1 MEQHLLDE
9 LKRLTGKECCNIIL
23 TETGNT
29 IENDDTPITASKIL
43 GNPFFPAYMEKE
55 YPHTTEGVPL
65 VMFAQ
70 INFAQIPPMTE
81 LPTSGLLQIYLNP
94 FNWNDGEHRIFY
106 FTEEELKQKSLDIYG
121 HILSEWLDDEEHYLP
136 ARFVHTMEFEKNI
149 SYSGADDRF
158 FQRHLSEIRDKYSAK
173 VQEEY
178 AQAVPAEFDCRIGGY
193 SDFTQ
198 YDPRTDTPCYQLLQI
213 DSVEGINFYDC
224 GIMHIFIDKESLKA
238 REFDKAYMTVDFY

>member
-1 MEQHLLDE
+1 MEQRLLDE
-9 LKRLTGKECCNIIL
+9 LKRLTGKECCNIVL
-23 TETGNT
+23 TETSNT
-29 IENDDTPITASKIL
+29 IENDDTPATASKIL
-43 GNPFFPAYMEKE
+43 GNPFFPADMEHE
-55 YPHTTEGVPL
+55 YPHTSEGVPL
-65 VMFAQ
+65 AMFAQ
-70 INFAQIPPMTE
+70 INFAQIPPMQG

-94 FNWNDGEHRIFY
+94 SDWNDGEHRIFY
-106 FTEEELKQKSLDIYG
+106 FSEEELKKDPLNTYKK
-121 HILSEWLDDEEHYLP
+121 ILSRWFKENEHYLP
-136 ARFVHTMEFEKNI
+136 ARFVHTMEFEKGI

-158 FQRHLSEIRDKYSAK
+158 FQRHLSEIREKYSAK

-224 GIMHIFIDKESLKA
+224 GIMHIFIDKESLKSKKF
-238 REFDKAYMTVDFY
+238 EKAYMTVDFY